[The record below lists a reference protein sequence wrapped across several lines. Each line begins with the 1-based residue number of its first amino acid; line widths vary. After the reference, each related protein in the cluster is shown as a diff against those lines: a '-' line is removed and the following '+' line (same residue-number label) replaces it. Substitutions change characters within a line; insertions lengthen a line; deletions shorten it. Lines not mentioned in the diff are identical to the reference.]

1 MLTLHVTR
9 ELAKAL
15 KLPAQ
20 IATQPSAAGSAL
32 GPWSLGLVHCRP
44 AKLVVAVST
53 TTRWAFA
60 LHAAPLATL
69 QQRFGPA
76 LLLNLLALGVPPDR
90 ARAEVDAHSPLQ
102 WALGHDRGV
111 LTHLNQ
117 FAGDAMWAISDGLSL
132 ASINQRLA
140 DRIIM
145 KPKKGVSSDDVLR
158 VLGGNPDLR
167 AIGRRVQGKAWT
179 ETYALMQAQAGQEVV
194 TMPVLRLLGS
204 ERLEAHHQA
213 SLLMNHLPVDET
225 QSLATGRAPRWVP
238 SELVLDLQGI
248 EAAGPAFAAT
258 MHAEAVALGVRR
270 ITLCNAL
277 ADVAAQLLPTAPK

>member
-9 ELAKAL
+9 DLANAL
-15 KLPAQ
+15 KLPAK
-20 IATQPSAAGSAL
+20 IAAQPSAAGSAL
-32 GPWSLGLVHCRP
+32 GPWSLGLVHSRP
-44 AKLVVAVST
+44 VKLVVAVST

-90 ARAEVDAHSPLQ
+90 ARAEVNAHSPVQ

-117 FAGDAMWAISDGLSL
+117 FAYAASWASNDGSSL
-132 ASINQRLA
+132 PSINQRLA

-145 KPKKGVSSDDVLR
+145 KPKVCVPSDEVLR

-167 AIGRRVQGKAWT
+167 VTGRRAVGQEWN
-179 ETYALMQAQAGQEVV
+179 ETYALMQAQAGKPVV

-213 SLLMNHLPVDET
+213 SMLMNRLPIDEGR
-225 QSLATGRAPRWVP
+225 SLATGRAPRWVP

-258 MHAEAVALGVRR
+258 MHAEAVALGLRR

-277 ADVAAQLLPTAPK
+277 ADVAVQLLLTAPK